1 MAKDL
6 QDQEA
11 DYWAERL
18 GVSRDVL
25 LRCLRALREADG
37 TGAGLNLAQ
46 QLLNLVQRERRT
58 LH

>member
-1 MAKDL
+1 MAEDL

-11 DYWAERL
+11 DYWAARL

-25 LRCLRALREADG
+25 LRCLRALREADN
-37 TGAGLNLAQ
+37 TGAGLNLVER
-46 QLLNLVQRERRT
+46 LLYLVAREGRT